1 MSQNE
6 YQLYTP
12 HGKQKQIHISC
23 SNKQENFWTIVVSGR
38 QAGKSMAAKNQ
49 ALYWAIKH
57 PGAKIWYIT
66 PVESQAVSVY
76 TDIFMALADT
86 DLIKS
91 KKASKGQIEI
101 KLTNGSI
108 IEFKSASSENSLR
121 GASVNYCIIDE
132 AAFIKK
138 EIIEQ
143 VIIPVLTA
151 AGKKGLILS
160 TPKGKNWF
168 YQYYLRGLDK
178 NNKDYKSYKF
188 LSTDNPK
195 ANISLIEMFKQSM
208 PPAVF
213 EQEFLGQFVDS
224 AAVFRNIDE
233 ACVITNPPSAPEP
246 GVGYYC
252 GIDVGM
258 INDDTVVTIM
268 DDRGQ
273 MVFMDIF
280 TGIES
285 PEMRDRILKTLN
297 HWKPRKAVI
306 EENNQGLP
314 LYQEIR
320 RSYPI
325 LESFVTTNK
334 SKEEI
339 INRLVAAFSG
349 MEIKCFKSDDLI
361 NQLNGFIF
369 EMTPTGK
376 IRYCAA
382 NGFKDD
388 AVMSLALVWNIYAE
402 KKLNGGYTVY
412 GPGEDIQSK
421 HSNKSKLYK
430 MINDMD
436 NNDDERFNGED
447 NNEFVFFK

>member
-1 MSQNE
+1 MGANE
-6 YQLYTP
+6 YKLYTP
-12 HGKQKQIHISC
+12 HAKQKQIHVSC
-23 SNKQENFWTIVVSGR
+23 SEKQENFWTIVVSGR

-49 ALYWAIKH
+49 ALYWAIKN
-57 PGAKIWYIT
+57 PGCKIWYIT
-66 PVESQAVSVY
+66 PVESQAISVY
-76 TDIFMALADT
+76 TDIFMALSGT
-86 DLIKS
+86 GLIKS

-101 KLTNGSI
+101 KLTNGSL

-138 EIIEQ
+138 ETIEQ
-143 VIIPVLTA
+143 VIVPVLTA

-178 NNKDYKSYKF
+178 NNKDYKSFKF
-188 LSTDNPK
+188 LSTDNPS
-195 ANISLIEMFKQSM
+195 ANLSLIEMFKESM

-213 EQEFLGQFVDS
+213 EQEFLGMFVDS
-224 AAVFRNIDE
+224 AAVFRNIE
-233 ACVITNPPSAPEP
+233 QACTIKNPPLAPEP
-246 GVGYYC
+246 GRYYYC

-258 INDDTVVTIM
+258 ISDDTVVTIL
-268 DDRGQ
+268 DDRGE
-273 MVFMDIF
+273 MVYMDVF
-280 TGIES
+280 TGVEA

-297 HWKPRKAVI
+297 HWKPRRAVI

-314 LYQEIR
+314 LYQEMR
-320 RSYPI
+320 RTYPI

-349 MEIKCFKSDDLI
+349 MEIKCFESETLI
-361 NQLNGFIF
+361 HQLNGFIF
-369 EMTPTGK
+369 ELTPTGK

-388 AVMSLALVWNIYAE
+388 CVMSLALVWNIYAE
-402 KKLNGGYTVY
+402 KKLNGGYSIY
-412 GPGEDIQSK
+412 GAGMGPSDIKDKKTSK
-421 HSNKSKLYK
+421 FK
-430 MINDMD
+430 NDIL
-436 NNDDERFNGED
+436 NFGNEENFNGED
-447 NNEFVFFK
+447 NNEYIFFS

>member
-1 MSQNE
+1 MEQQD
-6 YQLYTP
+6 YKLYTP
-12 HGKQKQIHISC
+12 HDKQKQIHVSC
-23 SNKQENFWTIVVSGR
+23 SDKQDNFWTIVVSGR

-49 ALYWAIKH
+49 ALYWALKN
-57 PGAKIWYIT
+57 PGCKIWYIT
-66 PVESQAVSVY
+66 PVESQALAVY
-76 TDIFMALADT
+76 TDIFMALSST
-86 DLIKS
+86 GIIKS

-101 KLTNGSI
+101 KLTNGSL

-121 GASVNYCIIDE
+121 GASVNYCIVDE

-138 EIIEQ
+138 ETIEQ
-143 VIIPVLTA
+143 VIVPVLTA

-178 NNKDYKSYKF
+178 NNKDYKSFKF
-188 LSTDNPK
+188 LSTDNPS

-224 AAVFRNIDE
+224 AAVFRNIE
-233 ACVITNPPSAPEP
+233 QACVIVNPPKAPEP
-246 GVGYYC
+246 GRNYYC

-258 INDDTVVTIM
+258 ISDDTVVTIL

-273 MVFMDIF
+273 MVYIDIF
-280 TGIES
+280 TGVEA

-297 HWKPRKAVI
+297 HWKPRRAVI

-314 LYQEIR
+314 LYQEMR

-349 MEIKCFKSDDLI
+349 LEIKCFQSETLI
-361 NQLNGFIF
+361 HQLNGFIF
-369 EMTPTGK
+369 ELTPTGK

-388 AVMSLALVWNIYAE
+388 CVMSLALVWNIYAE
-402 KKLNGGYTVY
+402 RKFNGGYSVF
-412 GPGEDIQSK
+412 GPSGDNTIK
-421 HSNKSKLYK
+421 PNKKSTLHK
-430 MINDMD
+430 MIDEVD
-436 NNDDERFNGED
+436 ENDDRFNGED
-447 NNEFVFFK
+447 GNEFIFFK